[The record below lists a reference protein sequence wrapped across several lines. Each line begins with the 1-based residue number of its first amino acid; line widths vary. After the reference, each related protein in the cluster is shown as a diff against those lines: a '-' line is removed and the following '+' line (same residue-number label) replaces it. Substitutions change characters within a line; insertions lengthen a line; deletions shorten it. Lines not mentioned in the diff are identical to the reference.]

1 MKSSRAVVIGGGV
14 IGACC
19 ALYLRREGWNVTL
32 LDRARFGQACSHG
45 NCGYVCPSHVLPL
58 AEPGAA
64 WGAVRAMFKSNS
76 PFYIRPRLDWKLWS
90 WLLRFAG
97 RCNSTDMLQA
107 AEGIAALLHLSMR
120 EFDALKSAGLEC
132 EWDST
137 GLLFVYST
145 RHEFDAYEKT
155 NELLRE
161 RFKTPAQRIEREAL
175 LTQEPA
181 LKPCV
186 AGAWLYDSDAQLRP
200 EALMRSLRA
209 MLEEKGVEI
218 VENATVESFGKSE
231 TKATSVKAGTR
242 SFDADAFVL
251 ATGAWSPQFESEL
264 GLRLP
269 IQPGKGYSLTYPR
282 PAKVPTRP
290 MIFHERR
297 VACSPFRSGFR
308 LGSTMEFSGYDDSLN
323 RRRMQLL
330 TDAAREYLVEPLTS
344 TVEEEWF
351 GWRPMTYDSLP
362 IIGPSPRLPNVFV
375 AAGHSMLGVTLAPA
389 TGHLI
394 ADLVS
399 NRKPG
404 IDPRPY
410 CPQRFS

>member
-19 ALYLRREGWNVTL
+19 ALYLRRDGWNVTL
-32 LDRARFGQACSHG
+32 LDRANFGRACSHG

-64 WGAVRAMFKSNS
+64 WGAFRALFKSNS
-76 PFYIRPRLDWKLWS
+76 PFYIRPRLDWKLWA
-90 WLLRFAG
+90 WLLRFAK
-97 RCNSTDMLQA
+97 RCNSADMLQA
-107 AEGIAALLHLSMR
+107 AEGIAALLHLSTG
-120 EFDALKSAGLEC
+120 EFDALKSSGLEC

-137 GLLFVYST
+137 GLLFVYTSK
-145 RHEFDAYEKT
+145 HEFDAYAST
-155 NELLRE
+155 DSLLRE
-161 RFKTPAQRIEREAL
+161 RFKTPAQRIDRDAL
-175 LTQEPA
+175 LAQEPA
-181 LKPCV
+181 LNSHV
-186 AGAWLYDSDAQLRP
+186 AGAWLYESDAQLRP
-200 EALMRSLRA
+200 DALMRSLRV
-209 MLEEKGVEI
+209 MLEQQSVEI
-218 VENATVESFGKSE
+218 VENAAVESFSKSE
-231 TKATSVKAGTR
+231 ANATSVRAGAR

-297 VACSPFRSGFR
+297 VACSPFRTGLR
-308 LGSTMEFSGYDDSLN
+308 LGSTMEFSGYDDSIN
-323 RRRMQLL
+323 RRRLQIL
-330 TDAAREYLVEPLTS
+330 TDAAREYLAEPIEAK
-344 TVEEEWF
+344 VEEEWF

-362 IIGPSPRLPNVFV
+362 IIGPSRLLQNVFV

-389 TGHLI
+389 TGRLI
-394 ADLVS
+394 ADLAS
-399 NRKPG
+399 NRKPT

-410 CPQRFS
+410 CPSRFS